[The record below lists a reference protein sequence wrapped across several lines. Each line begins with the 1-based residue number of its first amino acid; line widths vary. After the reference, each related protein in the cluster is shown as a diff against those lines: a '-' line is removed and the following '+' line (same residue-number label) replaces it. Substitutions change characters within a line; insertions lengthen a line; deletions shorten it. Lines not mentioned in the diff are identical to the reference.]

1 MYITVKWKAGW
12 RLVKSHIFSSAFSP
26 RSNVNWWL
34 APPPS
39 HPLYP
44 PGEGHVCP
52 AVAGEESPRSV
63 NISPPTHFTI
73 QQILEMGE
81 ALILFRLRCAASRSR
96 VWADAASKLTKYR
109 KTHSSP
115 HHKMGA
121 RKYHPPQLG
130 PAAWPRL
137 QTVWNIALLTF
148 RIWALLGTTTS
159 NTMDNCILGADHNG
173 GRNLNNDAD
182 IPSGLCYVFICLR
195 CMWVDVDS
203 VHVHV

>member
-1 MYITVKWKAGW
+1 MTCSPAIP
-12 RLVKSHIFSSAFSP
+12 SAVSP
-26 RSNVNWWL
+26 R
-34 APPPS
+34 
-39 HPLYP
+39 
-44 PGEGHVCP
+44 GGHVCP
-52 AVAGEESPRSV
+52 AGVGEEPPRSV

-130 PAAWPRL
+130 PAAWPRP
-137 QTVWNIALLTF
+137 QTVWNIALLLLTF
-148 RIWALLGTTTS
+148 RIWALLGTTT
-159 NTMDNCILGADHNG
+159 TQHNG
-173 GRNLNNDAD
+173 QLHLRSRSQWHNLENDAD
-182 IPSGLCYVFICLR
+182 IPSGLCYVLIYIACLC
-195 CMWVDVDS
+195 CMCVDVDS
-203 VHVHV
+203 VHL